1 MLRPSRTK
9 PKRSSSAPSLEEL
22 KEKVDRLSQQNQSQD
37 KIIDSLKREISE
49 LKSKVAA
56 LERPL
61 SEQLA
66 ELQVFEININ
76 QNKLRIDANS
86 ITIHPRTKLN
96 VQSKE
101 IDIRADTNLKMEAG
115 RDLNFKA
122 NANTKIESAAMVD
135 LKSGAN
141 LTLKGAQIRL
151 NP

>member
-1 MLRPSRTK
+1 MLKPSRTK

-22 KEKVDRLSQQNQSQD
+22 KEIVERLSQQNQSQD

-49 LKSKVAA
+49 LKSRITT

-66 ELQVFEININ
+66 ELQVFEIDIN
-76 QNKLRIDANS
+76 QNKLRIDRNS
-86 ITIHPRTKLN
+86 ITIHPHTKLN

-101 IDIRADTNLKMEAG
+101 IDIRADTNLKIETG
-115 RDLNFKA
+115 RDLNLKA
-122 NANTKIESAAMVD
+122 TANTTIESAAMVNV
-135 LKSGAN
+135 KSAAN